1 MTEPEARDPAPS
13 SAEPNIVKVKWPTLE
28 EASAAFEEYA
38 LAVGKVAYAWNY
50 LHERLG
56 ELFVVVSGAEQAI
69 ALAIWYSTKGD
80 RAQHDMLQAAVKANP
95 GRWEKLPKAL
105 ADLVWLLKCADE
117 VARARNNAV
126 HAPVSFYI
134 GAREHGGSEMV
145 AAYWAGNPRAKRLR
159 GKRLLVEF
167 EWCERYAEVLSQFS
181 DQLVAAIAHPDINRW
196 PDQPSKPTRKAKQ

>member
-1 MTEPEARDPAPS
+1 MTEPEARELSPS
-13 SAEPNIVKVKWPTLE
+13 LAEPGIVKWPTLE
-28 EASAAFEEYA
+28 EAAAAFEEYA

-69 ALAIWYSTKGD
+69 ALAIWYSTKSD
-80 RAQHDMLQAAVKANP
+80 RVQRDMLQAAVNANP
-95 GRWEKLPKAL
+95 GRWETFPKAL
-105 ADLVWLLKCADE
+105 ADLEWLLKCADE
-117 VARARNNAV
+117 VAEARNNVV

-134 GAREHGGSEMV
+134 GAREHGGSEVV

-167 EWCERYAEVLSQFS
+167 DWCERYSEILSRCS
-181 DQLVAAIAHPDINRW
+181 DQLVAAISYPDVNQW